1 MSWHQN
7 SAKLVSKGLTR
18 DVDVYYCLGFA
29 YPGIPDAKKVP
40 YWS

>member
-18 DVDVYYCLGFA
+18 DVDVDYCSGFA
-29 YPGIPDAKKVP
+29 HPRIPDAKK
-40 YWS
+40 